1 MTKVNRISALRPAI
15 LASILA
21 LSCSGTWAARS
32 FTPQAGTWMVSE
44 EIDGKPGR
52 GLAIDVQGNTFFM
65 QVFAYEK
72 NGDATF
78 YTATALMDGTTVTA
92 PLMRY
97 KAGRSFGGSAQD
109 AVEDGSPGMVT
120 VSFSNGILGSVR
132 FPGEEEKRIERFLV
146 NDPDFDDAVMTPR
159 PNLMNIGK
167 ASRWLIFDQDENFV
181 DFLLVTLKRGEGK
194 NYQLSMGPRSARAPS
209 TYDCQRLSGPQ
220 SFSCQAVATQGAVS
234 PYPELKF
241 RLVGPEVVGEFRN
254 SSGNTLEIV
263 GVQSAMGFV
272 GGAVSLCGHYD
283 YAYMPAGCDQWSMPA
298 NGTWVFSD
306 ELTGKPGRGIS
317 VDMQDKVAILQIFNY
332 LPDGR
337 ATFHMGSAV
346 IGFNPVTGTINNGEV
361 PIQRYQGGR
370 YFGGPSAAAVPVH
383 NANDAG
389 DAVMEFTGRNG
400 DTYAPYVEG
409 SLKLPHQDSKPL
421 KRLDLQGMTSLS
433 RFRGEW
439 VMTFLNATPIY
450 GSITRAVRFSSVS
463 ETSAISDDGLVEC
476 AKDVEGYQPYV
487 CNLYVDAT
495 RTVVLGT
502 LREVFNGFTPDRD
515 AIQWK
520 DQFGNRRGVGKIASE

>member
-1 MTKVNRISALRPAI
+1 LNKSTYLRATVT
-15 LASILA
+15 ASVLA
-21 LSCSGTWAARS
+21 LSCTVAWAARS
-32 FTPQAGTWMVSE
+32 FTPQAGTWAVTE
-44 EIDGKPGR
+44 ELDGKPGR

-65 QVFAYEK
+65 QVFGYEK

-78 YTATALMDGTTVTA
+78 YTATAQMDGTTVTA
-92 PLMRY
+92 PLLRY

-120 VSFSNGILGSVR
+120 VSFSNGILGSIR
-132 FPGEEEKRIERFLV
+132 FPGEEEKRIERFLI

-159 PNLMNIGK
+159 RNLMNIGK
-167 ASRWLIFDQDENFV
+167 TGQWLIFDQDENFV
-181 DFLLVTLKRGEGK
+181 DSLGVTLKRGEGK
-194 NYQLSMGPRSARAPS
+194 NYQLSIWSRSGSSQS
-209 TYDCQRLSGPQ
+209 TYACHRLSGPQ
-220 SFSCQAVATQGAVS
+220 SFSCQAVVAQGVVGL
-234 PYPELKF
+234 YPELKF
-241 RLVGPEVVGEFRN
+241 RLVGPEVVGEFRS

-283 YAYMPAGCDQWSMPA
+283 YAYMPSGCDQWNMPA

-346 IGFNPVTGTINNGEV
+346 VGFNPLTGTINSGKV

-370 YFGGPSAAAVPVH
+370 YFGGPNAAAVPVH
-383 NANDAG
+383 NAKDVG
-389 DAVMEFTGRNG
+389 DVVISFSRKGEDQ
-400 DTYAPYVEG
+400 DTRYIEG
-409 SLKLPHQDSKPL
+409 TLKLPYQDAKSL
-421 KRLDLQGMTSLS
+421 KRLDLQGMTLFS
-433 RFRGEW
+433 RFTGEW

-450 GSITRAVRFSSVS
+450 RPITRAVRFSSVN
-463 ETSAISDDGLVEC
+463 ETSAISDDGMVQC
-476 AKDVEGYQPYV
+476 AKDVEEWHPYI

-502 LREVFNGFTPDRD
+502 LRGVFNGFTHDRD

>member
-1 MTKVNRISALRPAI
+1 MKKAKRIPLGVPAI
-15 LASILA
+15 LASVLA
-21 LSCSGTWAARS
+21 LSCSAVWAARS
-32 FTPQAGTWMVSE
+32 FTPQAGTWVVSE
-44 EIDGKPGR
+44 ELDGKPGR

-65 QVFAYEK
+65 QVFGYEK

-78 YTATALMDGTTVTA
+78 YTATAQMDGTTATA

-97 KAGRSFGGSAQD
+97 KAGRSFGSSAQD
-109 AVEDGSPGMVT
+109 AVEDGSPGMVN
-120 VSFSNGILGSVR
+120 VSFSNGILGSIR
-132 FPGEEEKRIERFLV
+132 FPGEEEKRIERFLI

-159 PNLMNIGK
+159 PNMLNIGK
-167 ASRWLIFDQDENFV
+167 ASQWLIFDQDENFV
-181 DFLLVTLKRGEGK
+181 DLLLVTLKRGEGK
-194 NYQLSMGPRSARAPS
+194 NYQLSMGSRSARSPS

-220 SFSCQAVATQGAVS
+220 SFSCQATAAQGEVG

-263 GVQSAMGFV
+263 GVQRAMGFV
-272 GGAVSLCGHYD
+272 GGAVSLCGLYD
-283 YAYMPAGCDQWSMPA
+283 YAYMPTGCDQWNMPA

-332 LPDGR
+332 RPDGR

-346 IGFNPVTGTINNGEV
+346 IGFNPVTGTANWGEI

-383 NANDAG
+383 NANDVG
-389 DAVMEFTGRNG
+389 DAVMEFTRRSEDG
-400 DTYAPYVEG
+400 DTRYIEG
-409 SLKLPHQDSKPL
+409 TLKLPDQDAKPL
-421 KRLDLQGMTSLS
+421 KRLDMQGMTLLS
-433 RFRGEW
+433 RFGGQW
-439 VMTFLNATPIY
+439 VMTFVNATPI
-450 GSITRAVRFSSVS
+450 GAPITRTVRFSSAS
-463 ETSAISDDGLVEC
+463 ETSAISDDGLVQC
-476 AKDVEGYQPYV
+476 AKDVEEFQPYA

-502 LREVFNGFTPDRD
+502 LRGVFNGFTADPE